1 MQAADIESCV
11 ESASEIES
19 FQQSLPAKRAR
30 TVNVRLADYETAVIP
45 LPVLAPA
52 ARAYRSPSTVLASVS
67 AQSVGPNADAVLTN
81 SAPNLNSDRT
91 EALQMY
97 MDLLDDF
104 SNELD
109 KRFGA
114 LQSNISLAIGATNP
128 LSDSFMDKTL
138 LQPLADLAGLK
149 LDDAEVELARRFF
162 GQRKDVFRDAKS
174 VAHSP
179 ILETM
184 PCVSCVI
191 ELSRTVAVSTAVCES
206 SFSCLKRVLTPH
218 RMSMIHKRKA
228 DLILISFER
237 QIARKVQADGQLVRR
252 FWDSGPDGR
261 RRLQLF

>member
-1 MQAADIESCV
+1 MS
-11 ESASEIES
+11 
-19 FQQSLPAKRAR
+19 
-30 TVNVRLADYETAVIP
+30 
-45 LPVLAPA
+45 PA
-52 ARAYRSPSTVLASVS
+52 ACAYRSPSRPSAILASVS
-67 AQSVGPNADAVLTN
+67 AQSVGPKADAVVTN
-81 SAPNLNSDRT
+81 GAPNQNSDRT
-91 EALQMY
+91 EARQMY

-104 SNELD
+104 SDELD

-149 LDDAEVELARRFF
+149 LDDTEVELARRYF
-162 GQRKDVFRDAKS
+162 GQRRDVYRDAKS
-174 VAHSP
+174 VAHSA
-179 ILETM
+179 IIETM
-184 PCVSCVI
+184 PCVSRVI

-237 QIARKVQADGQLVRR
+237 QIARKVQADIFFR
-252 FWDSGPDGR
+252 PPT
-261 RRLQLF
+261 